1 MSADSLKVTALIYSV
16 ERKHNMDQCTVP
28 PVMPP
33 PTYRYM
39 LEVVGRHNSSYPTR
53 ISMVNAYRRYKIL
66 GVLCRM
72 YIDGKKIHGFY
83 TKKLI

>member
-1 MSADSLKVTALIYSV
+1 MSADSRKVAARIYSA

-28 PVMPP
+28 PVMPS

-39 LEVVGRHNSSYPTR
+39 LEVVGSHKASYPTR
-53 ISMVNAYRRYKIL
+53 ISMVNAYRQYKTL

-72 YIDGKKIHGFY
+72 YIDGKRIQGF
-83 TKKLI
+83 